1 LTVSNEHPETH
12 IFTNRGYT
20 VENLPNLDHYWLPFT
35 ANRQFK
41 SMPRLFKAAKGN
53 YYTSIDDRTLLDA
66 TAGLWCVAAGHGRE
80 EIASAVAHQLRTLD
94 YAPAFQSSHPLA
106 FEAAERLAQY
116 MPKGLDRIFFT
127 GSGSE
132 SADTALKIALAYHR
146 VTGNPL
152 RNKLIGRERGYHG
165 VNFGG
170 LSVGGIAGNSKA
182 FGNGL
187 AGVDHIRHPLDINRN
202 AFTRGV
208 PKDGGIELANEFEQ
222 RITTLHDPATIAAL
236 IVEPMQGSAG
246 VVLPPAGYLKRLRE
260 ICDKH
265 GILLIFDEVITGF
278 GRLGTKFGADYFGV
292 LPDILTCAKGLTN
305 GAVPMGAVAVKR
317 EIHDAFMAHS
327 PANAIELPHGY
338 TYTAH
343 PVACAAAVAMLDII
357 ATEKLEGRANGLSGH
372 FEQAAHSLKGIP
384 FVKDIRNIGLVA
396 GIELESTPNKPGA
409 RAFATYLKCYEMGVH
424 VRYTGDV
431 IAISPPLTIEKNE
444 IDRIFS
450 CIAEALTALAAEG
463 GQGLDLT
470 RYLKNEQQWAAH
482 QQEIHRQ
489 QLVVEPAA

>member
-1 LTVSNEHPETH
+1 MPA
-12 IFTNRGYT
+12 
-20 VENLPNLDHYWLPFT
+20 LPNLDHYWLPFT

-41 SMPRLFKAAKGN
+41 SMPRLFKAAQGN
-53 YYTSIDDRTLLDA
+53 YYTTLDDRKLLDA
-66 TAGLWCVAAGHGRE
+66 TAGLWCVACGHGRE

-94 YAPAFQSSHPLA
+94 YAPAFQNSHPLA
-106 FEAAERLAQY
+106 FETAERLAAFL
-116 MPKGLDRIFFT
+116 PRGLDRIFFT

-146 VTGNPL
+146 VTGDPL

-170 LSVGGIAGNSKA
+170 VSVGGIAGNRKA

-187 AGVDHIRHPLDINRN
+187 SGIDHIRHPLDISRN

-208 PKDGGIELANEFEQ
+208 PLHGGIELAAEFEQ
-222 RITTLHDPATIAAL
+222 RINTLHDPATIAAL

-246 VVLPPAGYLKRLRE
+246 VVLPPAGYLKQLRQ
-260 ICDKH
+260 ICDKY

-278 GRLGTKFGADYFGV
+278 GRLGTRFGADYFGV
-292 LPDILTCAKGLTN
+292 IPDILTCAKGLTN

-343 PVACAAAVAMLDII
+343 PIACAAALATLDIFEK
-357 ATEKLEGRANGLSGH
+357 EKLVERAEELSSH

-396 GIELESTPNKPGA
+396 GIELESLPGKIGA
-409 RAFATYLKCYEMGVH
+409 RAFATYLKCYELGVL
-424 VRYTGDV
+424 VRYTGEI
-431 IAISPPLTIEKNE
+431 IAISPPLTIEKHE
-444 IDRIFS
+444 IERIFS
-450 CIAEALTALAAEG
+450 CIAEALNGLATEGEAALEP
-463 GQGLDLT
+463 T

-482 QQEIHRQ
+482 QMEIRQ
-489 QLVVEPAA
+489 QQSALEQTA